1 MRFRVQRFVLWLM
14 VLVMALGT
22 APVYAVTGDAGD
34 QKVTAANAGIKIVF
48 PDTIT
53 HWSQK
58 HVAKLASLG
67 VVKGYNNGNFGS
79 NDPVTQQEV
88 IVMAVRL
95 MGAEKEANNLTDI
108 GTSLQVADW
117 ARPHVLYAL
126 NKGILLPSEEIINN
140 GYVNWGERSAKRE
153 WVAKII
159 VRALGQQQQ
168 AQQLANVPTTFVD
181 NEDITPSMLGYVNA
195 AVKMGIITGTNNNEF
210 FPLRTITRAEIASI
224 LSKATQYTPPSDN
237 VIKGYVTAFTNDV
250 LSVRD
255 TNGLVH
261 HIPLTNETAYYRYD
275 QNAQVLK
282 SEVRSGR
289 EVYVVTSGAD
299 ALYVEVTNDEMPTE
313 TITGEFVAVDTV
325 KRIIKVVVNGQM
337 IDYDLEETVGV
348 IDPDGYGSSLTQLL
362 PLSIVQLTKNT
373 VTNRIVEITVK
384 EKPLSK
390 SSSGTVVNVG
400 ANQIA
405 IRDDVSGAVET
416 YPYQAS
422 QIFVTHNEKII
433 QLSDVSPADVV
444 SYKVVNGYIAE
455 IDISIKYIEPKRGTV
470 VKIETNPLMIVIS
483 NNEGNLDAYYIAD
496 NVQVQIDGMV
506 APALKDVYKNDIV
519 TLSFDNK
526 ERVKMIRVENRTIS
540 SLYMVQFHSHV
551 SQRNQIVVLM
561 EETRILNLT
570 DDTVFEVYGIQ
581 YPTSELSKR
590 LTSGQRIDLVLSGDY
605 VQHIKLSDS
614 YTGKVKDLNPT
625 TRKLVLNNPTL
636 GDITL
641 TLSTPTFIQI
651 LNQPSITISDLNI
664 GDEVKVILG
673 QDQTTVQQI
682 LVKKNVKYT
691 IESVNTMTRLVVL
704 RDSSNGTHQLYISSD
719 MKIEHPSKQYASI
732 NDLKSGQT
740 VTVTYYGT
748 LASSINIVESLYG
761 TVESYDRTN
770 QKLVVVTADQQRI
783 TIDTDARFEL
793 YKGNEKVS
801 ANTLLAGD
809 RISFVRDK
817 DGYTFGQ
824 VVIREMK
831 TMNRLESGQQ
841 ISFITILNEI
851 ERYTLADNVI
861 VRSGGRLISLNDLKT
876 RDTLYVYIVNKVIM
890 EIEKL

>member
-1 MRFRVQRFVLWLM
+1 M

-237 VIKGYVTAFTNDV
+237 VIKGYVTAVTNDV

-433 QLSDVSPADVV
+433 QLSDVGPADTVA
-444 SYKVVNGYIAE
+444 YKVVNGYLTEMNITY
-455 IDISIKYIEPKRGTV
+455 KYIEPKRGTIV
-470 VKIETNPLMIVIS
+470 TLTPKTIVIR
-483 NNEGNLDAYYIAD
+483 NYEGKLDAFDIAD

-506 APALKDVYKNDIV
+506 APALKDVYEGDIV
-519 TLSFDNK
+519 TLSFDEK
-526 ERVKMIRVENRTIS
+526 EFVKSIKVENRTIS
-540 SLYMVQFHSHV
+540 SLFMLTFNSYIPLL
-551 SQRNQIVVLM
+551 NQIVVVDGKDS
-561 EETRILNLT
+561 RILKLT

-801 ANTLLAGD
+801 ANTLLTGD

-851 ERYTLADNVI
+851 ERYTLVDNVI